1 MNKHKNKI
9 PLYILGLVSVA
20 FMVLLDVVL
29 VTVVG
34 FVSTLGVEDP
44 LQMCAE
50 VIKLIKGL
58 MSTSLTSAK
67 IPVWSL
73 LLVAVLFILAIAAYF
88 IGGYFKRNQ
97 DLLKIKTY
105 DKNKN
110 KQTLEGLTGAKR
122 PSLSNFWVGAAK
134 VYGRSLVVTLI
145 SATALIVFV
154 VMAFLAVV
162 PLVTI
167 ISKSNSISS
176 GFPLVLSAIL
186 ALVSAWVILFVF
198 VLIKVYMI
206 GLYRGMVMYADK
218 FIRKSVNS
226 VNSAFV
232 RKYTDYLMYTFLYF
246 GVRALL
252 LWVCATY
259 SVQIAKANVM
269 VEIYILDAI
278 FKIGYLILVNRKC
291 IGE

>member
-246 GVRALL
+246 GVRAVL

>member
-1 MNKHKNKI
+1 M
-9 PLYILGLVSVA
+9 
-20 FMVLLDVVL
+20 
-29 VTVVG
+29 
-34 FVSTLGVEDP
+34 
-44 LQMCAE
+44 
-50 VIKLIKGL
+50 
-58 MSTSLTSAK
+58 
-67 IPVWSL
+67 
-73 LLVAVLFILAIAAYF
+73 
-88 IGGYFKRNQ
+88 
-97 DLLKIKTY
+97 
-105 DKNKN
+105 
-110 KQTLEGLTGAKR
+110 
-122 PSLSNFWVGAAK
+122 
-134 VYGRSLVVTLI
+134 
-145 SATALIVFV
+145 
-154 VMAFLAVV
+154 

>member
-1 MNKHKNKI
+1 MNKHKNKL

-145 SATALIVFV
+145 SATALIIFV

-246 GVRALL
+246 GVRAVL
-252 LWVCATY
+252 LWACATY

>member
-1 MNKHKNKI
+1 MNKHKNKL

-246 GVRALL
+246 GVRAVL

>member
-1 MNKHKNKI
+1 MNKHKNKL

-145 SATALIVFV
+145 SATALIVFL